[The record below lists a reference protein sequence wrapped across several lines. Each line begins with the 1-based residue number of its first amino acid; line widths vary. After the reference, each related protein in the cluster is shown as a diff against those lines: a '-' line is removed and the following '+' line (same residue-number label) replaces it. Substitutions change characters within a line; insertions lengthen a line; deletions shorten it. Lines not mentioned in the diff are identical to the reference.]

1 MRMFAADGRR
11 QQALGQYHRLREAL
25 RRELEAEPDPQ
36 TARLYR
42 ALLRG
47 EVDVE
52 PAEQE
57 LREQGRARRA
67 PDRPSALATTCRSR

>member
-11 QQALGQYHRLREAL
+11 QQALGQYHLLRGAL

-47 EVDVE
+47 ESDPDLSESVS
-52 PAEQE
+52 
-57 LREQGRARRA
+57 EQGRARRT
-67 PDRPSALATTCRSR
+67 PNRPSALATTCRSR